1 MAKTKI
7 SVMPAS
13 RMFSA
18 ISFGVFCRTAPSTSA
33 IMRSRK
39 VEPCAAV
46 IRTLSQSE
54 VTRVPPVTAERSP
67 PLSRMTGADSPV
79 IADSSTEA
87 TPSMT
92 SPSLGIRS
100 PVSTST
106 RSPCFERGRVDQIES
121 ARLGGLDALRL
132 SLGARPTQGVGLRL
146 ATTFG
151 HRFGEIGEQHGEP
164 QPDGDLAGKQRVA
177 ADDLAAADKQVAQEE
192 HGRQHRDDL
201 DTEHDRVLDQGA
213 RIELFGKRPRSPAR
227 SASGRTAPCGRRSR
241 LYEPARRHAD
251 DGGEIG
257 HLSIPCRPEPLTAR
271 RKACPG
277 SSRPARSPAP
287 ARQPGKRSVRR

>member
-1 MAKTKI
+1 MPLIRVCAENGTKRASSGAISRPRSPYFSLARTTIERPSGVSSDSEANCAASANSASSISGNARNSVACRLPRVIVPVLSSNRVSTSPAASTARPDIASTLKRTSRSMPAMPIADKRAPIVVGIRQTNNAISTTTDTAPPAYAAKLGIVTVAKTKI
-7 SVMPAS
+7 RVIPAS

-100 PVSTST
+100 PVSTRTRSPGLSAAAST
-106 RSPCFERGRVDQIES
+106 RSK
-121 ARLGGLDALRL
+121 ARD
-132 SLGARPTQGVGLRL
+132 
-146 ATTFG
+146 
-151 HRFGEIGEQHGEP
+151 
-164 QPDGDLAGKQRVA
+164 
-177 ADDLAAADKQVAQEE
+177 
-192 HGRQHRDDL
+192 
-201 DTEHDRVLDQGA
+201 
-213 RIELFGKRPRSPAR
+213 
-227 SASGRTAPCGRRSR
+227 
-241 LYEPARRHAD
+241 
-251 DGGEIG
+251 
-257 HLSIPCRPEPLTAR
+257 
-271 RKACPG
+271 
-277 SSRPARSPAP
+277 
-287 ARQPGKRSVRR
+287 

>member
-1 MAKTKI
+1 MTVAKTKI

-13 RMFSA
+13 RMLSA

-92 SPSLGIRS
+92 SPSLGIKS
-100 PVSTST
+100 PASTST
-106 RSPCFERGRVDQIES
+106 RSPGLSAVGVDELEV
-121 ARLGGLDALRL
+121 ARIGGLQSAWPWSR
-132 SLGARPTQGVGLRL
+132 SGCGAARRPAPCR
-146 ATTFG
+146 A
-151 HRFGEIGEQHGEP
+151 P
-164 QPDGDLAGKQRVA
+164 
-177 ADDLAAADKQVAQEE
+177 
-192 HGRQHRDDL
+192 
-201 DTEHDRVLDQGA
+201 
-213 RIELFGKRPRSPAR
+213 RPRPRRNWRRAR
-227 SASGRTAPCGRRSR
+227 
-241 LYEPARRHAD
+241 
-251 DGGEIG
+251 
-257 HLSIPCRPEPLTAR
+257 
-271 RKACPG
+271 
-277 SSRPARSPAP
+277 
-287 ARQPGKRSVRR
+287 